1 MSLELD
7 VASSVGGCARDDIH
21 IVSGS
26 AADPAPES
34 PGQGNA
40 HSQRITAL
48 GEMTRGIAHDFRNVL
63 AIIESGLRLAEGSL
77 EAPEKARSYL
87 AAAHQ
92 GIERGLRLTSQL
104 LVFAKPRKLDLRPE
118 DANELIRKLALFLKY
133 GAGPGIRVRFDL
145 ADEIPLCLI
154 EPSLFNAAILNL
166 VVNARDA
173 MPNGG
178 EVTIATTTCR
188 LDPAMSGFA
197 SENDW
202 LLVRVTDNGEGM
214 PPETVARIF
223 DPYFTTKGNTGTGLG
238 VPQVQ
243 TFVESVGGL
252 VRVGSEPG
260 AGTIFDLLFPAV
272 GNPIPGLNLWRQL
285 DRWTNE
291 GGASRGGEAS
301 PLPIDTPALSSPRLE
316 TNCNDAVRHRGSV
329 TEKEPQ

>member
-1 MSLELD
+1 MSLELA
-7 VASSVGGCARDDIH
+7 VASSAGGCARDHMQIA
-21 IVSGS
+21 SGS
-26 AADPAPES
+26 AAYAAPES
-34 PGQGNA
+34 PEQGSA
-40 HSQRITAL
+40 YSQRITAL

-77 EAPEKARSYL
+77 EGPENARSYL

-104 LVFAKPRKLDLRPE
+104 LAFAKPRKLDLHPE

-133 GAGPGIRVRFDL
+133 GAGPGIRVSFDL

-154 EPSLFNAAILNL
+154 EPSQFNAAILNL

-178 EVTIATTTCR
+178 EITIATTTCR
-188 LDPAMSGFA
+188 LDPAMTGFA

-214 PPETVARIF
+214 PPETVERIF
-223 DPYFTTKGNTGTGLG
+223 DPYFTTKGNTGTDLG

-243 TFVESVGGL
+243 TFVESVGGH

-272 GNPIPGLNLWRQL
+272 SNVMPGHNLWRQL

-291 GGASRGGEAS
+291 GGASGGGEAS
-301 PLPIDTPALSSPRLE
+301 PPPTDTPALSSALPSRSEL
-316 TNCNDAVRHRGSV
+316 
-329 TEKEPQ
+329 Q